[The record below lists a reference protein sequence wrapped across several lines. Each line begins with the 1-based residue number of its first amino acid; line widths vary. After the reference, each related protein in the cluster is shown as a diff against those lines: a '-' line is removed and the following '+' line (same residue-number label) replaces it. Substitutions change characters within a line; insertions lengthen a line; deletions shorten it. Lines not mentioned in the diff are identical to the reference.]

1 MLRTEAL
8 LLGVSVL
15 QEVAEPGLLAL
26 GVLVDEKASTL
37 GGTPVTNCV

>member
-26 GVLVDEKASTL
+26 GVLVDEKASTR
-37 GGTPVTNCV
+37 GESPETNRV

>member
-8 LLGVSVL
+8 LHDTHVM

-26 GVLVDEKASTL
+26 YILVDE
-37 GGTPVTNCV
+37 